1 MRVPGAFS
9 PNPRPAPALLLSDL
23 PSLPR
28 PLPSLTPAVTKT
40 SQRISSKLRV
50 GISVHKSL
58 LSRVNYKALTE
69 IDAMTA
75 VHLPMSE
82 RVLDKLADILFATDE
97 ILDMIRIE
105 ERPPDATTVV
115 VESSVQRVYDQV
127 NELMKKLAD

>member
-1 MRVPGAFS
+1 MG
-9 PNPRPAPALLLSDL
+9 RPSHPEILRCAQDDESRHSSA
-23 PSLPR
+23 SLP
-28 PLPSLTPAVTKT
+28 VTIT
-40 SQRISSKLRV
+40 SQQISSTRRV

-97 ILDMIRIE
+97 ILDMIRVE
-105 ERPPDATTVV
+105 EQLPDPTAVV
-115 VESSVQRVYDQV
+115 VGDSVQRVYDQI